1 MTNTLLQ
8 TLFAESEIAALVQR
22 MELLPKLVRRQ
33 QEELILEQVPLP
45 SEWLDEKRQAFLGD
59 QSLLQVLEAR
69 GWSEDDLD
77 LHLCLPEAL
86 RRFARQR
93 FGPGLEETF
102 LASRGSRDQVIYSLL
117 RVRDAGLAREL
128 WIRLEEGE
136 TTFAEAA
143 YQYGVGEEA
152 QRKGIIGP
160 MPIGSLQP
168 EVLQEILRRL
178 RPGELSE
185 PRQLGEWHVLMR
197 LEQLKPAR
205 FDEVMREQMQHDA
218 LNAFLD
224 DRVMRVLSGEA
235 DSLEPIRYDPEL

>member
-1 MTNTLLQ
+1 M
-8 TLFAESEIAALVQR
+8 V
-22 MELLPKLVRRQ
+22 
-33 QEELILEQVPLP
+33 
-45 SEWLDEKRQAFLGD
+45 G
-59 QSLLQVLEAR
+59 
-69 GWSEDDLD
+69 
-77 LHLCLPEAL
+77 
-86 RRFARQR
+86 
-93 FGPGLEETF
+93 
-102 LASRGSRDQVIYSLL
+102 DQVIYSLL

-160 MPIGSLQP
+160 MPIGVLQP
-168 EVLQEILRRL
+168 VVLQEILRRL
-178 RPGELSE
+178 RPGQLSE

-205 FDEVMREQMQHDA
+205 FDQVMREQMQQDA

-224 DRVMRVLSGEA
+224 ERVKRVLSGEA

>member
-1 MTNTLLQ
+1 M
-8 TLFAESEIAALVQR
+8 
-22 MELLPKLVRRQ
+22 
-33 QEELILEQVPLP
+33 
-45 SEWLDEKRQAFLGD
+45 
-59 QSLLQVLEAR
+59 
-69 GWSEDDLD
+69 
-77 LHLCLPEAL
+77 

-102 LASRGSRDQVIYSLL
+102 LASRGGRGSGDLLLL

-143 YQYGVGEEA
+143 HQHGVGEEA
-152 QRKGIIGP
+152 QRKGVIGP

-168 EVLQEILRRL
+168 EVLQEILRSL
-178 RPGELSE
+178 RPGELSA

-205 FDEVMREQMQHDA
+205 FDEACASRMQQEA
-218 LNAFLD
+218 LERIPSRACQVRFK
-224 DRVMRVLSGEA
+224 GEA
-235 DSLEPIRYDPEL
+235 DSLEPIHYDPESMNEQPTATFEGLLRRYPAFRELGDERLQVACIARAPISLHGWPGAP